1 MTVMNGTGS
10 LPGAHALDNARPL
23 KVIVIGAGISGILNG
38 IKLPRAV
45 QNLDLVIYD
54 KNEGLGGTWLEN
66 RYPGVACDIP
76 SHAYQLS
83 WDFNHA
89 WSTFYASGSEILRYW
104 QRVAEK
110 YNVLKYM
117 RFSHKVLKASW
128 DDATAKWRVIV
139 QDTDNG
145 GQKTDE
151 ADVLISA
158 VGILNQWDWPS
169 IPGLQDFKGKLMHS
183 AAWDPNFQI
192 EDKVVAVIG
201 AGSSGI
207 QIVPNIRPKVRQLHH
222 YVRGRTWIAT
232 PMGLD
237 QIIKRGVEGENF
249 DYEADEIKGWQDNRE
264 SYLDYRKA
272 IEKSVQSGSQVVLRG
287 SEVQAMARQIFS
299 DLMAKRLS
307 KKPELL
313 QHFLPSFSPLCKRIT
328 PGPGYLEA
336 LTEDNV
342 EVIVDPIER
351 VNETGIVTKCGKQ
364 RDVDAIICATGF
376 NTHFDSLPIYGRT
389 GAQLFAENAAGPRTA
404 NYLGLAV
411 NDFANMFMLLG
422 PNSGLGHGNLLI
434 TIERFVDYTA
444 QALQKMQL
452 ENIRTMQP
460 SVRSVKNFTAF
471 CDTYF
476 QRTVYSEECSSWY
489 KTDGRITGLWPG
501 SSLHA
506 VKALEKPRW
515 EDWEY
520 TYHDDDEMGWLGDG
534 SARADWDA
542 DADKGY
548 YLTSLEGITDDRLM

>member
-1 MTVMNGTGS
+1 
-10 LPGAHALDNARPL
+10 
-23 KVIVIGAGISGILNG
+23 
-38 IKLPRAV
+38 
-45 QNLDLVIYD
+45 
-54 KNEGLGGTWLEN
+54 
-66 RYPGVACDIP
+66 
-76 SHAYQLS
+76 
-83 WDFNHA
+83 
-89 WSTFYASGSEILRYW
+89 
-104 QRVAEK
+104 VAEK
-110 YNVLKYM
+110 YDVVKYM
-117 RFSHKVLKASW
+117 RFSHKVLNASW

-139 QDTDNG
+139 QDVENG

-158 VGILNQWDWPS
+158 VGILNQWDWPL
-169 IPGLQDFKGKLMHS
+169 IPGLQDYKGKLMHS
-183 AAWDPNFQI
+183 AAWDPSFQVEVRYHCRPCLYVWTNSSLI
-192 EDKVVAVIG
+192 QDKDVAVIG

-207 QIVPNIRPKVRQLHH
+207 QIVPNIRPHVHRLHH

-232 PMGLD
+232 PMGMD

-249 DYEADEIKGWQDNRE
+249 DYDADEIKGWQDDRQ
-264 SYLDYRKA
+264 SYLKYRKA
-272 IEKSVQSGSQVVLRG
+272 IEKSVQSGSQVALRG
-287 SEVQAMARQIFS
+287 SEVQAIARQIFS

-351 VNETGIVTKCGKQ
+351 VNETGILTKDGQQ

-376 NTHFDSLPIYGRT
+376 NTHFDALPIYGRT
-389 GAQLFAENAAGPRTA
+389 GTQLFAENAAGPRTA

-411 NDFANMFMLLG
+411 NEFPNMFMLLG

-460 SVRSVKNFTAF
+460 TTRSVKSFTAF
-471 CDTYF
+471 CDRYF

-520 TYHDDDEMGWLGDG
+520 SYHDDDEMGWLGDG
-534 SARADWDA
+534 SAKADWDD

-548 YLTSLEGITDDRLM
+548 YLTSLDGITDDRLM